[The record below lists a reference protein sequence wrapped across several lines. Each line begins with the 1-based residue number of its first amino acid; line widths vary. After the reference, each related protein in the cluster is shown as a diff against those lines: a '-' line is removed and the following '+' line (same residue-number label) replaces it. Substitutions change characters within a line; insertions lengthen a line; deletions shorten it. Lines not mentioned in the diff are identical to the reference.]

1 MLFGLNRAT
10 DEKSLQELLEHFSKR
25 KLTDVLV
32 PRMTDDE
39 INQLVEQ
46 LMGIMRNH
54 LSDEEY
60 HSLLLDDPH
69 HRH

>member
-10 DEKSLQELLEHFSKR
+10 DEKSLQELLEQFSKR

-39 INQLVEQ
+39 IDQLVEQ

-54 LSDEEY
+54 FSDEEY